1 VCRIIADPDAGTY
14 GNGRGEMCVL
24 LSTYQPRVDAESM
37 IAAAEG
43 CDGPAATGV
52 MPAGV
57 RV

>member
-1 VCRIIADPDAGTY
+1 
-14 GNGRGEMCVL
+14 MCVL
-24 LSTYQPRVDAESM
+24 LSTYQPRVDAEPM
-37 IAAAEG
+37 IGAAEG

>member
-1 VCRIIADPDAGTY
+1 
-14 GNGRGEMCVL
+14 MCVS
-24 LSTYQPRVDAESM
+24 LSTYQPRGDAEPM
-37 IAAAEG
+37 IGLAERPARFDGPLGPVAAAAEG